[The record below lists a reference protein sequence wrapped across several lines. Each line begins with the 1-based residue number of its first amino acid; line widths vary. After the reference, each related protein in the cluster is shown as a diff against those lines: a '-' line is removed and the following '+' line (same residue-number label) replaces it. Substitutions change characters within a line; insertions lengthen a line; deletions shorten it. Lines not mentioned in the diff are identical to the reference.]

1 MSSFHIYVKIIRLSR
16 LDFLREGT
24 IMAKVKSK
32 YVQAIW
38 DTTTALQ
45 DEKQMENGLSTCLS
59 ILTDFVGCENSFAWI
74 YDDNDGRL
82 YIVACSGKTDV
93 TGVSIDSDQ
102 GILGY
107 TFNRQELVIIN
118 DTENDPRFSTNLDE
132 ETGFKT
138 KNMLA
143 VPLKTKIG
151 VYGCLQLINKPGG
164 SYTEEDQMLAVN
176 TATLSAL
183 DIEDKGY
190 IVKMLKKKDPIISL
204 KNIVKE
210 FQSGENRVRVLK
222 GIDLDIYEGEF
233 LVILGESGC
242 GKTTMLNI
250 IGGMDS
256 LTDGVIEVD
265 GKDFSHPNDT
275 QLTEYRR
282 DYIGFIFQS
291 YNLMPNLSA
300 IENVEFV
307 AENSKNPIKSKDAID
322 MVGLSDR
329 ADNFPAQMSGGQQQR
344 VSIARALVKNPRV
357 ILADEPTA
365 ALDYQ
370 TSIEV
375 LEIVEEIVR
384 VQNKTVC
391 MITHNPEIAKMADRV
406 VKLKNG
412 MVSSVRVNMEPAK
425 AVELSW

>member
-1 MSSFHIYVKIIRLSR
+1 MNIQNTNYIR
-16 LDFLREGT
+16 
-24 IMAKVKSK
+24 
-32 YVQAIW
+32 AIW
-38 DTTTALQ
+38 DSTEALQ
-45 DEKQMENGLSTCLS
+45 DEKQMENGLASCLS
-59 ILTDFVGCENSFAWI
+59 ILAETIKCENGFAWI
-74 YDDNDGRL
+74 YDNKDKRM

-93 TGVSIDSDQ
+93 TGVSIDANQ

-107 TFNRQELVIIN
+107 TFNRQEVVVIDDAYN
-118 DTENDPRFSTNLDE
+118 DSRFSPNYDE
-132 ETGFKT
+132 ETGFTTKT
-138 KNMLA
+138 MITA
-143 VPLKTKIG
+143 PLKTRG
-151 VYGCLQLINKPGG
+151 NVYGCFQLINKLDG
-164 SYTEEDQMLAVN
+164 TFNNQDVMLV
-176 TATLSAL
+176 SKKKKKKKM

-190 IVKMLKKKDPIISL
+190 IVKIMDKKNPIISL
-204 KNIVKE
+204 KNVVKD
-210 FQSGENRVRVLK
+210 FVSGEQTVRVLK

-233 LVILGESGC
+233 LVVLGESGC

-256 LTDGVIEVD
+256 LSDGAVEID
-265 GKDFSHPNDT
+265 GKDFSHPTEDE
-275 QLTEYRR
+275 LTIYRR
-282 DYIGFIFQS
+282 DFIGFIFQS

-307 AENSKNPIKSKDAID
+307 AENSKNPIKSEDAIA

-329 ADNFPAQMSGGQQQR
+329 ANNFPSQMSGGQQQR

-375 LEIVEEIVR
+375 LEIVEDIVR
-384 VQNKTVC
+384 NQHKTVC

-406 VKLKNG
+406 VKLKSG
-412 MVSSVRVNMEPAK
+412 IVSSVRVNMEPIK
-425 AVELSW
+425 AAELSW

>member
-1 MSSFHIYVKIIRLSR
+1 MGNSR
-16 LDFLREGT
+16 
-24 IMAKVKSK
+24 SK

-38 DTTTALQ
+38 DTTEALQ
-45 DEKQMENGLSTCLS
+45 NEKQLENGLASCLN
-59 ILTDFVGCENSFAWI
+59 ILVDATKCENGFAWI
-74 YDDNDGRL
+74 YNKNDSRL
-82 YIVACSGKTDV
+82 YIVACSRKMDV
-93 TGVSIDSDQ
+93 TGVSVDNEQ

-107 TFNRQELVIIN
+107 VFNRQEPVVI
-118 DTENDPRFSTNLDE
+118 DDASSDARFSTNVDE
-132 ETGFKT
+132 ETGLETKT
-138 KNMLA
+138 MLCI
-143 VPLKTKIG
+143 PLMTRVG
-151 VYGCLQLINKPGG
+151 VYGCIQLVNKIDGVFDDA
-164 SYTEEDQMLAVN
+164 DQMLSAN
-176 TATLSAL
+176 IATIAAL

-190 IVKMLKKKDPIISL
+190 SVKIMEKKDPIISL

-256 LTDGVIEVD
+256 LTDGTIEID
-265 GKDFSHPNDT
+265 GKDFSHPTEDD
-275 QLTEYRR
+275 LTLYRR

-300 IENVEFV
+300 LENVEFV
-307 AENSKNPIKSKDAID
+307 AENSKNPIKSEDAIE
-322 MVGLSDR
+322 MVGLTDR
-329 ADNFPAQMSGGQQQR
+329 ANNFPAQMSGGQQQR

-375 LEIVEEIVR
+375 LELVEEIVR
-384 VQNKTVC
+384 NQHKTVC

-412 MVSSVRVNMEPAK
+412 MISSVRVNMAPVK
-425 AVELSW
+425 ATELSW

>member
-1 MSSFHIYVKIIRLSR
+1 
-16 LDFLREGT
+16 
-24 IMAKVKSK
+24 MAKIRSK

-38 DTTTALQ
+38 DATAALQ
-45 DEKQMENGLSTCLS
+45 DEKQLENGLDSCLS
-59 ILTDFVGCENSFAWI
+59 ILVDFVKCECGFAWI
-74 YDDNDGRL
+74 YDENDSRL
-82 YIVACSGKTDV
+82 YVVACSGKTDV

-107 TFNRQELVIIN
+107 TFNRQEIVHIK
-118 DTENDPRFSTNLDE
+118 DTAKDARFSTNVDE
-132 ETGFKT
+132 ETGFTT
-138 KNMLA
+138 KNMLTF
-143 VPLKTKIG
+143 PLSSKQS
-151 VYGCLQLINKPGG
+151 VYGCLQLINKDEGFNEQDIQLG
-164 SYTEEDQMLAVN
+164 TN
-176 TATLSAL
+176 IATLSAL

-190 IVKMLKKKDPIISL
+190 IVRMMKKKDPIISL

-222 GIDLDIYEGEF
+222 GIDLDIFEGEF

-250 IGGMDS
+250 IGGMDF
-256 LTDGVIEVD
+256 LTDGTIEID
-265 GKDFSHPNDT
+265 GNDFSHPNDT

-300 IENVEFV
+300 LENVEFV
-307 AENSKNPIKSKDAID
+307 AENSKNPIKSEDAIA
-322 MVGLSDR
+322 MVGLSER

-384 VQNKTVC
+384 VQHKTVC

-406 VKLKNG
+406 VKLKDG
-412 MVSSVRVNMEPAK
+412 MVSSVRVNMEPVK
-425 AVELSW
+425 AAELSW

>member
-1 MSSFHIYVKIIRLSR
+1 
-16 LDFLREGT
+16 
-24 IMAKVKSK
+24 MAKQRSK

-38 DTTTALQ
+38 DATAALQ
-45 DEKQMENGLSTCLS
+45 DEIQMENGMSSCLS

-74 YDDNDGRL
+74 YDDNESRL

-107 TFNRQELVIIN
+107 TFNRQEVVVIDDTDN
-118 DTENDPRFSTNLDE
+118 DARFSANLDE

-138 KNMLA
+138 KSMLA

-151 VYGCLQLINKPGG
+151 VYGCLQLINKQDGDF
-164 SYTEEDQMLAVN
+164 TEEDQLLAVN
-176 TATLSAL
+176 IATLSAL

-190 IVKMLKKKDPIISL
+190 IVKMVKKKDPIISL
-204 KNIVKE
+204 KNIIKE
-210 FQSGENRVRVLK
+210 FKSGENTVRVLK

-242 GKTTMLNI
+242 GKTTMLNT
-250 IGGMDS
+250 IGGMDF
-256 LTDGVIEVD
+256 LTDGTIEID

-275 QLTEYRR
+275 ELTEYRR

-307 AENSKNPIKSKDAID
+307 AENSKNPIKSEDAIE
-322 MVGLSDR
+322 MVGLTER

-375 LEIVEEIVR
+375 LEIVEDIVR
-384 VQNKTVC
+384 SKNKTVC

-412 MVSSVRVNMEPAK
+412 MISSVRVNMEPAK